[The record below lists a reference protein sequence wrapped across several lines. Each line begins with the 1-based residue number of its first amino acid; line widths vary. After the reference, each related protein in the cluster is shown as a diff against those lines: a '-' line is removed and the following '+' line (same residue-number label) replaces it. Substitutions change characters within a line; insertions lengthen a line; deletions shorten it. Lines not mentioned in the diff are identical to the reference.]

1 MDTTPPTTTTTWPT
15 LRIPTSSQIRSLV
28 SNWRGSLRFG
38 HLALL
43 AIFGLFVFWLSW
55 NWNDFFP
62 FSGCFHRFWVIEYD
76 EVTKK
81 GNFLKYASAML
92 MIKNTE
98 ELRVSEDKQEGGK
111 LCFSDLHCSLSAC
124 CVPSP
129 HDRGPSWIC
138 SLTNIGFVIHCISD
152 TLNHSSHRN
161 WFPPEQ
167 ILDKQVA
174 VVLLLLSVKC

>member
-1 MDTTPPTTTTTWPT
+1 MSNCPVDTHHPPTTWPT

-81 GNFLKYASAML
+81 GNFLKYVSGML
-92 MIKNTE
+92 MIKNIVELESERRQTGRWQVVFLRSPLFRMLCSFPAWPGSVVDLFADKHRICHTLYQWYTE
-98 ELRVSEDKQEGGK
+98 SQQPPK
-111 LCFSDLHCSLSAC
+111 LISSGTNSGQAGC
-124 CVPSP
+124 C
-129 HDRGPSWIC
+129 C
-138 SLTNIGFVIHCISD
+138 
-152 TLNHSSHRN
+152 
-161 WFPPEQ
+161 
-167 ILDKQVA
+167 A
-174 VVLLLLSVKC
+174 AAVKC